1 MRLQQIT
8 ITKFNDA
15 RNIICFTIKTLQSN
29 VPILSTRKII
39 IYKIYYYYVVDVY
52 TNDKSYSL
60 AY

>member
-15 RNIICFTIKTLQSN
+15 RNIICFTIKILQSN

-39 IYKIYYYYVVDVY
+39 IYKFIITMLLMCTLM
-52 TNDKSYSL
+52 TNHIH
-60 AY
+60 

>member
-1 MRLQQIT
+1 MGLQQIT

-15 RNIICFTIKTLQSN
+15 RNIICFTIKILQSN

-60 AY
+60 AH